1 MSTRQLTRSKSN
13 RVIAGVAGGIAN
25 FTGLDNGLVRLVTAA
40 VVLFTGGIGL
50 VLYILAWI
58 VLPEEGGSST
68 GLDSIIGAF
77 RSQNNGNSNPNPN
90 DYR

>member
-1 MSTRQLTRSKSN
+1 MSARQLTRSKSN

-40 VVLFTGGIGL
+40 IVLFTGPLGFVG
-50 VLYILAWI
+50 YILAWI
-58 VLPEEGGSST
+58 ILPEEGGTST

-77 RSQNNGNSNPNPN
+77 RSNSNNSNPNPN